1 MSDSKRVKLGLEDFE
16 KNWPSELKGLNL
28 GALLHPASIMP
39 DYRHTLD
46 HLKEI
51 GSEYFTLK
59 ALFGPQHGIMGD
71 LQDNMLESD
80 HVIDAE
86 LDIPIWSLYSETRE
100 PTEKMLSSIDVLLID
115 LQDVG
120 SRYYTYVWSMYL
132 CMKACEKQGKKVVVQ
147 DRPNPISNRTEGLL
161 LEKEF
166 NSFVGLEPILSRHGK
181 TIGELAKHFKDKFFN
196 DLKLFVVE
204 MEEYSPEMYFD
215 ETGLPWVL
223 PSPNMPTLDT
233 AIVYPGMCLLEAC
246 NLSEGRGTTKP
257 FELFGAPW
265 LDAKKLVN
273 HMNGLGLAG
282 VSFREEHFLP
292 TFHKYAS
299 ESVAGW
305 NDDVYDE
312 YRGQVCHGAQIHVLE
327 RKELKAFEMAV
338 EILKYCFKTYPSQ
351 FKWRPAEVGYEYNFK
366 YLGIDLLLGSQEFR
380 KKEIEGSL

>member
-46 HLKEI
+46 HLKEV
-51 GSEYFTLK
+51 GSDFFSLR

-80 HVIDAE
+80 HVVDAE
-86 LDIPIWSLYSETRE
+86 LGIPIWSLYSETRE
-100 PTEKMLSSIDVLLID
+100 PTEEMLESIDVLLID

-132 CMKACEKQGKKVVVQ
+132 CMKACEKYGKKVVVQ
-147 DRPNPISNRTEGLL
+147 DRPNPISNRTEGLVL
-161 LEKEF
+161 DKEF
-166 NSFVGLEPILSRHGK
+166 NSFVGLEPILARHGQ
-181 TIGELAKHFKDKFFN
+181 TIGGLAKYFKYKFFKE
-196 DLKLFVVE
+196 LELFVVR
-204 MEEYSPEMYFD
+204 MEGYDPESYFD

-273 HMNGLGLAG
+273 HLNNLGLTG
-282 VSFREEHFLP
+282 VCFRQEHFLP

-305 NDDVYDE
+305 SDDVYDK
-312 YRGQVCHGAQIHVLE
+312 YRGQVCHGAQIHVLD
-327 RKELKAFEMAV
+327 RKNFKAFEMAV
-338 EILKYCFKTYPSQ
+338 EILKFCFRNYPDE
-351 FKWRPAEVGYEYNFK
+351 FRWRPAEVGYEYNFK
-366 YLGIDLLLGSQEFR
+366 YLGIDLLLGSQEYR
-380 KKEIEGSL
+380 MKEIEGCL